1 MSTIESTVTRLLVA
15 TKQLLESLTQWAKG
29 DASEHDVSDVYV
41 VLGNEFNIACRA
53 FMSADV
59 DVSDLGDVPQAL
71 RVILERAL
79 SEDASQQNLEKYL
92 PSIRE
97 IIVNLLRQLKTK
109 QTIVRSRQQQQQ
121 PQQTFP
127 PGPQQASNP
136 HPRYNAYNS
145 KPSPTGPPHAFR
157 NNPPQQAPASQQRS
171 ISHSIPQAPQQVTY
185 PARAESL
192 NRPSPKT
199 IATNHRNTHIIQSP
213 INGKAPSAVPLPSQR
228 SPTEDPTASSAAE
241 ARAATERSLTQN
253 SDGQSSF
260 GPSSKKESAFAALQK
275 SEALE
280 RRASRRFSAY
290 QFAKLANGNQ
300 NGLPDIPPLP
310 TSDAVDSAR
319 NSVALPTKA
328 THLSSAAEYTSSTTV
343 VDDHEKS
350 RATTATYKPSSES
363 LRSASARSLV
373 SNPIPEEHEP
383 LKEPSSNP
391 LDRPTIIVDEIE
403 EGDISGV
410 SQTET
415 ILESTKPIS
424 IFLQLGKRTKK
435 YRIDDPA
442 SLTIQSLRLHFIEI
456 FAYTASSADRFPDI
470 YILDP
475 STNVRYELDDSCLGD
490 IKEGT
495 LLALNVDE
503 ENDIKKYFDEGLTKI
518 AKSVAEL
525 NQRVIENVSVMSQM
539 KDEHA
544 KHAASMSA
552 VMAAAASTEVKKTKT
567 NEISR
572 DAELSRSVSPQLT
585 TSKLQNRDGDAFKQL
600 EGLRKDV
607 AVIHQVSK
615 SSITAAKEQL
625 AFILEKTNQLEDVS
639 NLGDGGS
646 SRAYMEAC
654 HKKLSSESDELLTM
668 VDDVQDVIEDMRRDV
683 AQRGVRHSER
693 HVKSVAKELSLAVK
707 SFERMEKYLAAE
719 RPSWKKIWE
728 NELDTICEEQ
738 QFFKLQEEL
747 VEDLRDDLQKAQETF
762 SLVEACSLEQQKGGG
777 KRRPTPP
784 TFFPSPVDGIV
795 HAKDAV
801 LSEVSALQ
809 PNHEARVEAIERA
822 EKMREREKKMIGGD
836 DDFELELKEFVTEN
850 KLKKSGGVE
859 EAERR
864 RVVREKKAQEEA
876 RKNEADI
883 REMRR
888 LEREQKRKEKQAAG
902 TAAQTIAP
910 PTKTDSAIS
919 STSSSTESGLADNT
933 TTGFSSPD
941 LADMPSNDKSDSW
954 GVTQE
959 AAHPEDEAEDQT
971 RDHKEDLDE

>member
-29 DASEHDVSDVYV
+29 EASEHDVSDVYV

-53 FMSADV
+53 FMSAEV
-59 DVSDLGDVPQAL
+59 DVTDLGDVPQAL

-109 QTIVRSRQQQQQ
+109 QTIVRSRQQLQ
-121 PQQTFP
+121 PQPAFP
-127 PGPQQASNP
+127 PGSQQASNA

-145 KPSPTGPPHAFR
+145 KPSASGHSHAFR
-157 NNPPQQAPASQQRS
+157 NNSPQQAPVGQQRS
-171 ISHSIPQAPQQVTY
+171 ISHSIPQTPQQVTY

-192 NRPSPKT
+192 NRPSPKS
-199 IATNHRNTHIIQSP
+199 IAANHRNTHIIQP
-213 INGKAPSAVPLPSQR
+213 ATNGKSTPAVPLPSLR
-228 SPTEDPTASSAAE
+228 SPTEQSGASSAAE
-241 ARAATERSLTQN
+241 ARAAAERSLTQN
-253 SDGQSSF
+253 SDSQSF
-260 GPSSKKESAFAALQK
+260 APNSKKESAFAALQK

-319 NSVALPTKA
+319 NSIALPTKA

-343 VDDHEKS
+343 VDDHENS
-350 RATTATYKPSSES
+350 RATYKPSSES
-363 LRSASARSLV
+363 LRSASTRS
-373 SNPIPEEHEP
+373 NTIPEEQEP
-383 LKEPSSNP
+383 PKEISP
-391 LDRPTIIVDEIE
+391 DTAGKPTIIVDEIE
-403 EGDISGV
+403 EGDISGI
-410 SQTET
+410 SQTGT
-415 ILESTKPIS
+415 ILESPKPIS

-435 YRIDDPA
+435 YRIDDSS

-456 FAYTASSADRFPDI
+456 FAYAASSADRFPDI

-475 STNVRYELDDSCLGD
+475 NTNVRYELDDSCLGD

-503 ENDIKKYFDEGLTKI
+503 DNDIKKYFDEGLTKL

-525 NQRVIENVSVMSQM
+525 NQKVAENVSVMSQM
-539 KDEHA
+539 KEEHA
-544 KHAASMSA
+544 KHAASLSA
-552 VMAAAASTEVKKTKT
+552 AVVAASTDVKKTKT
-567 NEISR
+567 SEISR
-572 DAELSRSVSPQLT
+572 DADFSRSVSPQLT
-585 TSKLQNRDGDAFKQL
+585 NSKLQSKDGDAFKQL

-639 NLGDGGS
+639 NLGDSGS

-693 HVKSVAKELSLAVK
+693 HIKSVAKELNLAMS

-728 NELDTICEEQ
+728 SELDTICEEQ

-762 SLVEACSLEQQKGGG
+762 SLVEACSLEQLKGGG

-864 RVVREKKAQEEA
+864 RVEREKKAQEEA

-888 LEREQKRKEKQAAG
+888 LEREQKRKEKQAAAA
-902 TAAQTIAP
+902 AAQTAASA
-910 PTKTDSAIS
+910 KTNSAIS
-919 STSSSTESGLADNT
+919 STSSSAESGAADNT

-941 LADMPSNDKSDSW
+941 LAEMPAHDKSDSW
-954 GVTQE
+954 GFTQNTVRSE
-959 AAHPEDEAEDQT
+959 GHGESLSEDQT
-971 RDHKEDLDE
+971 EDQAQSHDD